1 MGVAIAV
8 LGQVAGFAD
17 HREASHGH
25 RVASGRISQI
35 LDLAQ
40 PAQRWPSQDRSRGSR
55 TDQAHGHRQHVG
67 RPSHPRRVAEAGHPR
82 LPGHGVEVHASTEE
96 ATIADMADVAR
107 HIPHVA
113 CLAGSTEHGAHV
125 KNLVSV
131 DFFTVPTVFLH
142 VLFVFV
148 VLAHDR
154 RRILSINV
162 TSSPSASWAANQVV
176 QAFPWETV
184 PRYLLRDRDGIY
196 RGCFRGR
203 VQNLRIKEVLIAPR
217 SPWQSPFVERVI
229 GTLRREL
236 LDHVIVMNEQ
246 HLRRLLR
253 TFVAEYYHRSRT
265 HLSLGKDS
273 PDPRSVEPSS
283 IGNVVELP
291 VVGGLHHLYTR
302 RAA

>member
-1 MGVAIAV
+1 M
-8 LGQVAGFAD
+8 
-17 HREASHGH
+17 
-25 RVASGRISQI
+25 
-35 LDLAQ
+35 
-40 PAQRWPSQDRSRGSR
+40 
-55 TDQAHGHRQHVG
+55 
-67 RPSHPRRVAEAGHPR
+67 
-82 LPGHGVEVHASTEE
+82 
-96 ATIADMADVAR
+96 
-107 HIPHVA
+107 
-113 CLAGSTEHGAHV
+113 
-125 KNLVSV
+125 
-131 DFFTVPTVFLH
+131 
-142 VLFVFV
+142 
-148 VLAHDR
+148 
-154 RRILSINV
+154 
-162 TSSPSASWAANQVV
+162 TSSPSASWAATQVV

-246 HLRRLLR
+246 YLRRLLR

-283 IGNVVELP
+283 ADAFWRGDSLRNST
-291 VVGGLHHLYTR
+291 H
-302 RAA
+302 